1 MKELMMIMA
10 NVMPMESLIETLGDD
25 CKEYSLIPSEELK
38 QKILIGA
45 HMVCLK
51 EAIELSG
58 GVEQFNSKMDHI
70 QRADKF
76 FKPSLS

>member
-1 MKELMMIMA
+1 MA
-10 NVMPMESLIETLGDD
+10 
-25 CKEYSLIPSEELK
+25 YLK
-38 QKILIGA
+38 QKILISA

-51 EAIELSG
+51 EAIELEG
-58 GVEQFNSKMDHI
+58 GVEQFNSRMDNI

>member
-1 MKELMMIMA
+1 MKELMMVMA
-10 NVMPMESLIETLGDD
+10 SVMPIETLIESLGDD
-25 CKEYSLIPSEELK
+25 CKEYSLIPSEDLK
-38 QKILIGA
+38 QKIIMGA

-58 GVEQFNSKMDHI
+58 GVEQFNSKLNDI

>member
-1 MKELMMIMA
+1 MA
-10 NVMPMESLIETLGDD
+10 NVMSMESLIETLGDD
-25 CKEYSLIPSEELK
+25 CKEYSLIPSEDLK
-38 QKILIGA
+38 QKIIMGA

-76 FKPSLS
+76 FIPSLS